1 MHCSEAAAQPIH
13 SITSITSS
21 ARNRIDCGIPAELLT
36 SYPVTPKFTE
46 PAAIAQLEP
55 SSIAA

>member
-21 ARNRIDCGIPAELLT
+21 ARNRIDCGIAELLT

-55 SSIAA
+55 SP